1 MLKSYGVGGS
11 QSLCGG
17 ARVYVVAHKILV
29 SAPVSLKLIFTGF
42 DLVGAVPWRFGFGD
56 RA

>member
-1 MLKSYGVGGS
+1 MWWS

-29 SAPVSLKLIFTGF
+29 SAQGPMVL
-42 DLVGAVPWRFGFGD
+42 GFGVLGLGPGLD
-56 RA
+56 KMPQGFYHQ